1 MLTFLKL
8 PEYHSMKLKVYNR
21 VGNGM
26 LFEEITAEEFT
37 FAKKPLAFSIF
48 CSIIFQYGCARTILC
63 DERQVPC
70 NTARDG

>member
-21 VGNGM
+21 VGRGM

-37 FAKKPLAFSIF
+37 FAKNRLHFRF
-48 CSIIFQYGCARTILC
+48 F
-63 DERQVPC
+63 VV
-70 NTARDG
+70 